1 MSCVFRR
8 FHAFFALILLFS
20 GPLWHGSTQAFSQ
33 AKPATSTFDTIAK
46 QALLFDFDT
55 RSVLFERNA
64 DAKIA
69 PASLVKLMT
78 TAIVFR
84 ELKQGRL
91 LMEGDMVVSADA
103 WRRGGAVSGSPNMLL
118 TPNRV
123 IKVSELVTG
132 LLVGA
137 ANDAALTLAENIA
150 GTEQNFTAIM
160 NEHARALGLTSLV
173 FKNATGFLMEG
184 QEGSLRD
191 YVRLA
196 VHLITNYPDLYAL
209 FAQKDMP
216 LGKNRQVNRNPLLAL
231 DIGAD
236 GLITGTV
243 PEVGHLIIGSAVQE
257 GRRLIVA
264 LAGVETVQERSIEA
278 RKLLE
283 WGFRRFEAKT
293 LVAAGRDLGEVSV
306 YGGAQG
312 SVTVRTHEEIRL
324 PVLRGSSEATSLR
337 LIYKGPVPAPITEGS
352 EIARLEIMIEGRVV
366 QNAPLFAAHS
376 VPVGSVAARAQDAA
390 LELSRQWTHQGFRWL
405 LDKAGLSKD
414 KLPPRTPQAS
424 ESTGSLGKPEPT
436 TKTR

>member
-1 MSCVFRR
+1 MLLLGVMP
-8 FHAFFALILLFS
+8 AF
-20 GPLWHGSTQAFSQ
+20 PQ
-33 AKPATSTFDTIAK
+33 AKPPAVAFDTIAR
-46 QALLFDFDT
+46 QAVLFDVDT

-64 DAKIA
+64 DARIA

-78 TAIVFR
+78 AAIVFR

-150 GTEQNFTAIM
+150 GTEQNFTGMMA
-160 NEHARALGLTSLV
+160 EHARELGLTSLT
-173 FKNATGFLMEG
+173 FRNATGFPAEG

-191 YVRLA
+191 YVRLS
-196 VHLITNYPDLYAL
+196 VHLVTSYPDLYAL
-209 FAQKDMP
+209 FGQRDMP

-236 GLITGTV
+236 GLATGSV
-243 PEVGHLIIGSAVQE
+243 PEAGHLIIGSAVQE

-293 LVAAGRDLGEVSV
+293 LVLAGQTLGEVSV

-312 SVTVRTHEEIRL
+312 SVNVRTLEEIRL
-324 PVLRGSSEATSLR
+324 PVLRGTGEGASLR
-337 LIYKGPVPAPITEGS
+337 LVYRGPVPAPIEAGA
-352 EIARLEIMIEGRVV
+352 EIARLEIVIEGRVV
-366 QNAPLFAAHS
+366 QNAPLYAAQA
-376 VPVGSVAARAQDAA
+376 VPVGSVVARAQDAA
-390 LELSRQWTHQGFRWL
+390 IELSRQWTSQGFRWL

-414 KLPPRTPQAS
+414 KLPPRTPPAG
-424 ESTGSLGKPEPT
+424 ETTGSVGKSEPAG
-436 TKTR
+436 KSR